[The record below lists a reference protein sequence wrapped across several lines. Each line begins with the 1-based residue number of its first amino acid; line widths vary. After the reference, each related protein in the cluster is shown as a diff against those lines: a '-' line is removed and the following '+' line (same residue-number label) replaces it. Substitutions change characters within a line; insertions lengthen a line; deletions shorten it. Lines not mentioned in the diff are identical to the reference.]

1 MVYAVHVSTPIP
13 FIRLEKIN
21 DKIHLVN
28 QVKVKQIVLGQ
39 IDLRVNHPDF
49 ELTSLVVFFIFV
61 SCEDKWGLHQ

>member
-1 MVYAVHVSTPIP
+1 MPIP

-49 ELTSLVVFFIFV
+49 ELTSLVVPLRFFHF
-61 SCEDKWGLHQ
+61 CFL